1 MLCRKHF
8 TGAGGKRAKDKS
20 WMDVFVVIQKGE
32 LSMFIF
38 GNNSVENTGAVGGGN
53 WLVSEIS

>member
-1 MLCRKHF
+1 
-8 TGAGGKRAKDKS
+8 
-20 WMDVFVVIQKGE
+20 MDVFVVIQKGE

-38 GNNSVENTGAVGGGN
+38 VNTSVGNTGAVGGGN